1 MATAFFLCVLL
12 GPLNLM
18 GGTSL
23 PTLRCVISKKTFKK
37 SIISNNTDPKWRMA
51 VFAGYEGSIATRWQG
66 IQCEVVL
73 PTQEWLNITMD
84 GFPYLVCREVIEDVL
99 LCFKCG
105 EEVEKACVTEYCIKA
120 IRGSSVVL
128 HKNLTG
134 HAILNMARHFYWLE
148 LGHISVQAC

>member
-1 MATAFFLCVLL
+1 M
-12 GPLNLM
+12 
-18 GGTSL
+18 
-23 PTLRCVISKKTFKK
+23 
-37 SIISNNTDPKWRMA
+37 
-51 VFAGYEGSIATRWQG
+51 TRWQG

-120 IRGSSVVL
+120 ITGSSVVL

-134 HAILNMARHFYWLE
+134 HAIFIDLNWDIFLSKLASE
-148 LGHISVQAC
+148 LGLVSENAQKYACFLSIQAWLHVFSISRHSSTLGNC